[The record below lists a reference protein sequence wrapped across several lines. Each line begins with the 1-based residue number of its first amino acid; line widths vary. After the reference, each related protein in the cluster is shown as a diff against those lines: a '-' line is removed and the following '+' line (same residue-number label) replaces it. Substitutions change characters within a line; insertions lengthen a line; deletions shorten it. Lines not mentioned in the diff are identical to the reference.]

1 MLCVDCG
8 IRPVIYRRTRCLE
21 CQSEHQP
28 TPQMKRWPY
37 CREDHAGKRERLR
50 AAIAEAIQSGA
61 IVVTGG
67 RG

>member
-1 MLCVDCG
+1 MCVDCH
-8 IRPVIYRRTRCLE
+8 IHPPILHRSRCRE
-21 CQSEHQP
+21 FQNERQP